1 MVALRPRRALPSHFL
16 AMALLEA
23 RRLEGLEI
31 EPVSE
36 AAPFLTAASSM
47 SPVGQRWPAGRRALS
62 DDFLDVTMHW
72 VDGEVQ
78 RGRAKYAH
86 SGLHR
91 DCFVWHDSSQGYAF
105 KLATEKK
112 AQYTSVEEV
121 ASAAALGDV
130 VPPVYGAF
138 YVDIGPHKR
147 QHCLVTLAVDTTMSD
162 QLEAWTKHAL
172 TAALAI
178 EVIHLVIR
186 GIRFLVHAAGE
197 RDVACWDWHIG
208 HLGMLTTP
216 AEERLYLIV
225 WYGNSISPVTSGY
238 KRIRP
243 GMCAFFKWLPYPV
256 RDNHKEVVLATSRA
270 WRNFLV
276 NLQRYLMDT
285 WWRLY
290 QNGRPLP
297 TERDLEK
304 LEVALCGVVLSDTLG
319 PPVPVAELAAERP
332 QGRWKRGI
340 QMGWRPDGLPLL
352 RQDQAA
358 PPTASR
364 WGGDPPFRD
373 GGLGVGERGGGDGG
387 APRESAE
394 DMTWERR
401 RKARET

>member
-1 MVALRPRRALPSHFL
+1 
-16 AMALLEA
+16 MALLEA

-36 AAPFLTAASSM
+36 ATPFLTAASSM

-138 YVDIGPHKR
+138 YVDIGPLKR
-147 QHCLVTLAVDTTMSD
+147 QHCLVTLAVDSTMSD
-162 QLEAWTKHAL
+162 QLEAWTQHAL
-172 TAALAI
+172 TAALGI

-256 RDNHKEVVLATSRA
+256 RDNHKKVVLATSRA

-285 WWRLY
+285 WWQLY

-319 PPVPVAELAAERP
+319 PPVPVAELAAER
-332 QGRWKRGI
+332 
-340 QMGWRPDGLPLL
+340 GLPLL
-352 RQDQAA
+352 RQDQVA
-358 PPTASR
+358 PPTASSR
-364 WGGDPPFRD
+364 GGDEALSASLPEKQGDESKDPAASPGLRGASAGRHSAPKAASSALASA
-373 GGLGVGERGGGDGG
+373 GGKTEERL
-387 APRESAE
+387 
-394 DMTWERR
+394 
-401 RKARET
+401 RKARRT